1 MFVLLIWRN
10 PKAKSP
16 EDESRRVFSSLVEC
30 VEFKVTFPEAKLME
44 RKKRMGKKNLEI
56 AMDES
61 EDDLK
66 FGVCLENNAE
76 TF

>member
-1 MFVLLIWRN
+1 MV
-10 PKAKSP
+10 S
-16 EDESRRVFSSLVEC
+16 VELR
-30 VEFKVTFPEAKLME
+30 VTFPEAKLME
-44 RKKRMGKKNLEI
+44 RKKRAGKKILEI

-66 FGVCLENNAE
+66 LEVWLEKNAE